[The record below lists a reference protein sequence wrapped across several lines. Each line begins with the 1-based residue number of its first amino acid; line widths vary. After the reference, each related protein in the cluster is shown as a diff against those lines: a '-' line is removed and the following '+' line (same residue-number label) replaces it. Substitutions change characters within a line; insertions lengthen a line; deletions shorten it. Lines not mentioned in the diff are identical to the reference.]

1 MGAFGTMVGFICGA
15 AAGYF
20 VKEYV
25 SSSKVGNELNNVRSE
40 LESTKRKFDESQDEI
55 SALKNQLARSENNAR
70 EFKKRLDEKSD
81 SIADCADDLTLMK
94 SKLDSANQHNII
106 LQKENLEL
114 KSILQSKNME
124 IEELRSK
131 IEK

>member
-1 MGAFGTMVGFICGA
+1 MGACGTIVSFVCGA

-55 SALKNQLARSENNAR
+55 SALKDQLARSENNAR

-106 LQKENLEL
+106 LQKENSEL

>member
-1 MGAFGTMVGFICGA
+1 MGAFGTIVSFVCGA

-55 SALKNQLARSENNAR
+55 SALKDQLARSENNAR

-106 LQKENLEL
+106 LQKENSEL

>member
-1 MGAFGTMVGFICGA
+1 MGAFGTIVSFVCGA

-25 SSSKVGNELNNVRSE
+25 SSSKVGNELNNVRYE

-55 SALKNQLARSENNAR
+55 SALNDQLARSENNAR
-70 EFKKRLDEKSD
+70 EFKKKLDEKSD

-106 LQKENLEL
+106 LQKENSEL

>member
-1 MGAFGTMVGFICGA
+1 MGAFGTIVSFVCGA

-55 SALKNQLARSENNAR
+55 SALKDQLARSENNAR

-106 LQKENLEL
+106 LQKENSEL

-131 IEK
+131 INR